1 MTKLTLPVPDPAIR
15 TRILK
20 AAHDHLFTY
29 GYSALIMDDLARE
42 LGVSKK
48 TLYVHFRSKDELV
61 EAVLDGFALE
71 IRQLADQLF
80 IKDEQSFS
88 TKFRR
93 LVAAM
98 IKRFSKLNPVM
109 LRDLQRFAPQIYAKI
124 DDLRRKNIPYVF
136 GRALRDGQ
144 ELGAVRSDIDPTF
157 AIEFWRIAISG
168 LLQPD
173 NLERLGLPPDQVFE
187 KALNLF
193 FAGLLTPAG
202 RKDYEKHH
210 VS

>member
-1 MTKLTLPVPDPAIR
+1 MAKTSSPAPDPAVHA
-15 TRILK
+15 RIIK
-20 AAHDHLFTY
+20 TAYDHLFTY
-29 GYSALIMDDLARE
+29 GYKALTLDDLARE

-48 TLYVHFRSKDELV
+48 TLYVHFRSKDELI
-61 EAVLDGFALE
+61 EAVLDGFASE
-71 IRQLADQLF
+71 IRDLSDQLL
-80 IKDEQSFS
+80 IKNEQSFS
-88 TKFRR
+88 TKFRG
-93 LVAAM
+93 LVEAL
-98 IKRFSKLNPVM
+98 IKRFSKMNPVM

-136 GRALRDGQ
+136 GRAIRDGQ
-144 ELGAVRSDIDPTF
+144 ELGAVRSDIDPAL

-173 NLERLGLPPDQVFE
+173 SLEHLGLPPEQVFE
-187 KALNLF
+187 KAINLF

-202 RKDYEKHH
+202 RKDYEKRN